1 MSTERSKYVRSL
13 CDYEPQAIEWLW
25 PGRVA
30 AGKVTLI
37 DGDPSQGKSLL
48 TLDLA
53 ARLTAGR
60 PLPDGPAFGPPQS
73 VVLVGTEDG
82 WGKLYR
88 SFDPHDP
95 GNSIPPELFAWMD
108 QKGFII
114 RR

>member
-1 MSTERSKYVRSL
+1 MSTERRKCVRCL
-13 CDYEPQAIEWLW
+13 CDWESRPIEWLW

-30 AGKVTLI
+30 AGKLTLI

-48 TLDLA
+48 TLDLM

-82 WGKLYR
+82 MGDTVRPRLQAAGR
-88 SFDPHDP
+88 SDARAHF
-95 GNSIPPELFAWMD
+95 
-108 QKGFII
+108 
-114 RR
+114 RRPR